1 MNIQI
6 INTNGRIVLLL
17 LQRLPSHIC
26 IFQISYFF
34 SYFKIIQCPKH
45 WGNEKSFQ
53 LAKESCTEHWS
64 QLLVVRKHEMFQA
77 VTSFGSLRNHLQNS
91 TRENFVPCCSLMIVI
106 ALLQLHLIILIFF
119 YFLCTLYNFPSALA
133 TIKLSFTE
141 ELNLLIQTVLLRKRK
156 LWQSI
161 SSWTE
166 EANEPSRH
174 SWFPRIKYLYY
185 LLQHECYY
193 SESWTN

>member
-34 SYFKIIQCPKH
+34 SYFKIIQWPKH

-91 TRENFVPCCSLMIVI
+91 TRENFVPCCCLMIVI
-106 ALLQLHLIILIFF
+106 ALLQLHLIILILLLLFM
-119 YFLCTLYNFPSALA
+119 YFVQ
-133 TIKLSFTE
+133 LSFSFGNNKTKLHGGVE
-141 ELNLLIQTVLLRKRK
+141 FANSNSTFKEKKIVTIHILLDRRSQWAK
-156 LWQSI
+156 
-161 SSWTE
+161 
-166 EANEPSRH
+166 
-174 SWFPRIKYLYY
+174 
-185 LLQHECYY
+185 
-193 SESWTN
+193 